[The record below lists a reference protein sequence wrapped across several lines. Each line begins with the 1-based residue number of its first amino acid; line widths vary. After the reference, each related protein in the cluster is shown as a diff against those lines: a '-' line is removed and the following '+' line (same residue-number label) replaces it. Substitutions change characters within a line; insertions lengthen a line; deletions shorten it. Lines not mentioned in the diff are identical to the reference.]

1 MTNNAKVRKY
11 LLCQSI
17 KTTNFTSK
25 VKFKLGIEDTH
36 PDGYEAR
43 IALYGPNN

>member
-11 LLCQSI
+11 L
-17 KTTNFTSK
+17 FTSK